1 MNKGKNR
8 WVIVLQNISI
18 TREEIELLL
27 EQLKRALIDAVILP
41 SAGDK
46 LKIDVEGCE
55 SKEAFSVRINRS
67 RIKENKYEICGI
79 VEKHNIPL
87 LELHI
92 NPTNVHPNPDGS
104 KVKGSHWHVYS
115 EEYGRR
121 VAFPAEN
128 IESENFVQHTIQFL
142 DRFNVIETPDIKLNS
157 NQKLF

>member
-67 RIKENKYEICGI
+67 RIKEN
-79 VEKHNIPL
+79 
-87 LELHI
+87 
-92 NPTNVHPNPDGS
+92 
-104 KVKGSHWHVYS
+104 
-115 EEYGRR
+115 
-121 VAFPAEN
+121 
-128 IESENFVQHTIQFL
+128 
-142 DRFNVIETPDIKLNS
+142 
-157 NQKLF
+157 